1 MFHGLIQVASIKSF
15 SCCHAT
21 TTLIQISTAK
31 LSFLSSEVLDTTP
44 WILLILSH
52 GLCSAEI
59 VVADKKQKKRQF
71 NDTGFSI
78 IIHDIIENLTCSSS
92 LFFFLSEVKLHQM
105 HAGKRKNGNFISAS
119 QIFPSDQSNCL
130 CWNQSCQSITTHIF
144 QATDSAFARAFLQS
158 KKKKSKPQKIQ
169 KSKPKGRVF
178 PVFLLT
184 RNIQLTKLD
193 TPDNSEWDAEGRS
206 ESEKAYFHLRKSFL
220 FPRSSTPD
228 WWALNYRVPQKG
240 WEMPTST

>member
-92 LFFFLSEVKLHQM
+92 LFFFKW
-105 HAGKRKNGNFISAS
+105 GKA
-119 QIFPSDQSNCL
+119 QSN
-130 CWNQSCQSITTHIF
+130 
-144 QATDSAFARAFLQS
+144 ARR
-158 KKKKSKPQKIQ
+158 KKKKWKFHFCESDLPFRPIQLFVLKPILPVNNNSHFSSYWFSFCKSFLAVQEKKIQ
-169 KSKPKGRVF
+169 ASENTKKQTKRKSF
-178 PVFLLT
+178 SSFST
-184 RNIQLTKLD
+184 HIQLTKLD